1 MAKKRKELTVEQLE
15 NLTRG
20 HGKKYVSLDE
30 GAALYSIG
38 KNTFRQMAKDAKATY
53 KINRRVL
60 VNIQKFDEF
69 MERFRKNSI
78 KWRFRK
84 MGKVIAITNQKGGVG
99 KTTVA
104 VNLGVGLAREG
115 KKVLLID
122 ADPQGSLT
130 ASLGYVEP
138 DDINRTLATVMIEV
152 MNDVDIDP
160 MDGILHHAEGVDV
173 LPANIELSG
182 LEVALVNV
190 MSREVILKTYIEMIR
205 DQYDVVLVD
214 CMPSLGMMT
223 INALAAADEVIIP
236 CSSSYLPVKGLEQLM
251 ATIVKVKKHL
261 NRKLRIRG
269 IVMTMTDFRTN
280 YAKDIAEMIRSGYG
294 SKVGIFKTTIPFSVK
309 AAEPSAEGVSVYKH
323 CPGGKVA
330 NAFADLTKEVLG

>member
-1 MAKKRKELTVEQLE
+1 
-15 NLTRG
+15 
-20 HGKKYVSLDE
+20 
-30 GAALYSIG
+30 
-38 KNTFRQMAKDAKATY
+38 
-53 KINRRVL
+53 
-60 VNIQKFDEF
+60 
-69 MERFRKNSI
+69 
-78 KWRFRK
+78 

-223 INALAAADEVIIP
+223 IIALAAADEVIIP
-236 CSSSYLPVKGLEQLM
+236 CSASYLPVKGLEQLM

>member
-1 MAKKRKELTVEQLE
+1 
-15 NLTRG
+15 
-20 HGKKYVSLDE
+20 
-30 GAALYSIG
+30 
-38 KNTFRQMAKDAKATY
+38 
-53 KINRRVL
+53 
-60 VNIQKFDEF
+60 
-69 MERFRKNSI
+69 
-78 KWRFRK
+78 

-236 CSSSYLPVKGLEQLM
+236 CSASYLPVKGLEQLM

-269 IVMTMTDFRTN
+269 
-280 YAKDIAEMIRSGYG
+280 IAEMIRSGYG

-323 CPGGKVA
+323 CLGGKVA

>member
-30 GAALYSIG
+30 GVALYSIG